1 MQSRRRY
8 NKKHLYSFFIILLQ
22 VSSALSSGKPFVVK
36 MPHSLKK
43 LWEKKENQD
52 INAILEK
59 VKDPKG
65 RKLAYES
72 QHLHF
77 SMDTIREL
85 FDTIISEIIKQV
97 DHNMHSAGI
106 LDAAIVVGGFAM
118 SDYLIDRLSAY
129 FNTHSVQL
137 VRPQDAELCVLHG
150 AVLYGQNP
158 DIVRGR
164 VTQYTYGI
172 GMTMEYI
179 PGKHDDDD
187 ELIYTLGQTKM
198 ANNVFRK
205 HVTIG
210 EYIRA
215 GEWCGQKHY
224 YPEDEKQNKAV
235 VCVYASPQKDPVH
248 TTARYQCKCIGQF
261 VLEFPPGRNRSER
274 TVLISFCYSGTIISV
289 KVVKNKTGEVLKTF
303 PIE

>member
-1 MQSRRRY
+1 MS
-8 NKKHLYSFFIILLQ
+8 L
-22 VSSALSSGKPFVVK
+22 VLSSDKPFVVK
-36 MPHSLKK
+36 MPHSLQK
-43 LWEKKENQD
+43 LWEEKEKQGID
-52 INAILEK
+52 SILEK

-85 FDTIISEIIKQV
+85 FDKVISEIIKEI
-97 DHNMHSAGI
+97 DHNMHDVES

-118 SDYLIDRLSAY
+118 SDYLIDRLSAH
-129 FNTHSVQL
+129 FETHSVQL

-150 AVLYGQNP
+150 AVLYGQNQ

-172 GMTMEYI
+172 GMTMKYI
-179 PGKHDDDD
+179 PGKHDTDDG
-187 ELIYTLGQTKM
+187 LIYTLGQTKM

-210 EYIRA
+210 EYIRT

-224 YPEDEKQNKAV
+224 YPEDEKQNKAI
-235 VCVYASPQKDPVH
+235 VCVYASSQKDPVH
-248 TTARYQCKCIGQF
+248 TTAKYQCMCIGDF
-261 VLEFPPGRNRSER
+261 ELEFPPGRNRSER
-274 TVLISFCYSGTIISV
+274 TVLISFCYSGTIICV
-289 KVVKNKTGEVLKTF
+289 KVVKKNTGEVLKTF
-303 PIE
+303 PIGCQEMKTKTGLGEH